1 MTTWWFQRHI
11 AQRACLVLGG
21 FLTIV
26 FVMFGTLLPLLMRG
40 TSIWTEVPLR
50 FVLVSPTVLLPVLS
64 LVVLAGAFVRSR
76 WVLPVV
82 ALVLTVLLINW
93 HRQFGSADTVAISVS
108 LIAGAGILAWSG
120 WSRPHLANVAEADHS
135 AASSVKLLSIAIVGV
150 AAVGLFVLVGF
161 TDVVTS

>member
-11 AQRACLVLGG
+11 AQRACLALGG

-26 FVMFGTLLPLLMRG
+26 FVGFGTLLPLLMRG
-40 TSIWTEVPLR
+40 TSDWTEAPLR

-76 WVLPVV
+76 WVLPMV
-82 ALVLTVLLINW
+82 ALVLTVLLTNW
-93 HRQFGSADTVAISVS
+93 HRQFGSAITVAIEGF
-108 LIAGAGILAWSG
+108 ACAGILTWSA

-135 AASSVKLLSIAIVGV
+135 AASSVKLLPIAIVGL